1 MASLARVKGIKGC
14 SASAAATCPGGQ
26 NLEDNLKNLGAK
38 VQGIAPVHGFQG
50 EPDVSPRF
58 TAFHEGFEC
67 IGKRT
72 SRANQQPWSKRIH
85 TTNTWFIMFIL
96 PNYQRH
102 PKPRFTA
109 QKSDRTWTMCWLVI
123 QSHVSPTNGDASPKK
138 PCRSNACSDDMIPKV
153 TRSIFCKLKGK

>member
-58 TAFHEGFEC
+58 TAFHEGFEAL
-67 IGKRT
+67 
-72 SRANQQPWSKRIH
+72 ANALPGQINSHEARGFTQQIH
-85 TTNTWFIMFIL
+85 G
-96 PNYQRH
+96 
-102 PKPRFTA
+102 
-109 QKSDRTWTMCWLVI
+109 S
-123 QSHVSPTNGDASPKK
+123 
-138 PCRSNACSDDMIPKV
+138 
-153 TRSIFCKLKGK
+153 